1 MKSTD
6 AREARALVHEI
17 ENVDIYSNSWGPGDP
32 GWRVQG
38 PGRLASEALKRGID
52 EVIVRLWRTRNSKD
66 KCIKIRCVECLY
78 SFTPKL
84 KQVFKL
90 FC

>member
-1 MKSTD
+1 M
-6 AREARALVHEI
+6 AQALVHEI

-52 EVIVRLWRTRNSKD
+52 KVIMWLWRTRNSKD
-66 KCIKIRCVECLY
+66 EYLRIFVEYLY
-78 SFTPKL
+78 PFHTKA
-84 KQVFKL
+84 KTRF
-90 FC
+90 